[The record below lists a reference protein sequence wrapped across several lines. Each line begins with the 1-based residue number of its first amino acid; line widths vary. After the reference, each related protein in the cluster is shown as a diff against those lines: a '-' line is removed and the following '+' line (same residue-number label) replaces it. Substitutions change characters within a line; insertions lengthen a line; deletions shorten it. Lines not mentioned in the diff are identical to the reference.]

1 MSWLLLLLPLLFC
14 FLFCFVFFS
23 FSSVRFS
30 HAPPLAAGQRFK
42 KNFFLL
48 DCPVGRLGNAVF
60 LEFRPLGVFFW
71 GFCFSID
78 FPSIAFRSVFFS
90 FVFFPSPYW
99 LAARSR
105 CAKAWPTWNATT
117 TSTAIWP
124 RATASSERRTRS
136 RWPTLAWPGNPT
148 LAHFHSQST
157 IKESHPKNE
166 GSVLLLLLLLL
177 LFLVS
182 HQ

>member
-60 LEFRPLGVFFW
+60 LEFRPLGVFFL

-78 FPSIAFRSVFFS
+78 FPSIGFRSVFFC
-90 FVFFPSPYW
+90 FVFFSIAVLAGRAFQVCKGMAYLERHNYIHRD
-99 LAARSR
+99 LAARN
-105 CAKAWPTWNATT
+105 CLVGTENTVKVADFG
-117 TSTAIWP
+117 
-124 RATASSERRTRS
+124 
-136 RWPTLAWPGNPT
+136 LAR
-148 LAHFHSQST
+148 
-157 IKESHPKNE
+157 
-166 GSVLLLLLLLL
+166 
-177 LFLVS
+177 
-182 HQ
+182 